1 MILQA
6 ATTTFE
12 NGWSG
17 TTGAS
22 PLVSCFSSAF
32 PFSLIFGTSHL
43 RTSVRSLELQAPVG
57 TMQPPRKVASLV
69 ITPQNVVPAV
79 VPHPSLFG
87 EHTKPRGAGL
97 CVHPIR
103 RTPTSFKPLI
113 HKSSGYSMVPN
124 LTLVSC
130 YRTR

>member
-1 MILQA
+1 MIPQV
-6 ATTTFE
+6 ATTTIE
-12 NGWSG
+12 NGWGG
-17 TTGAS
+17 TAGAS

-32 PFSLIFGTSHL
+32 PFSLIFGTFPS
-43 RTSVRSLELQAPVG
+43 TYFGPFLELQAPVG
-57 TMQPPRKVASLV
+57 TMQPPRKLASLV
-69 ITPQNVVPAV
+69 ITHRNVVPAV
-79 VPHPSLFG
+79 APHPSLFG
-87 EHTKPRGAGL
+87 EHTKPRGASL